1 MSAILKMITSIFENY
16 CHGHSRLTLSTVT
29 VYDVR
34 DKGDVYGRDDSS
46 ITVTCVMF
54 QSVGGAAVYQ
64 F

>member
-1 MSAILKMITSIFENY
+1 MSAIIKMITSIFENY
-16 CHGHSRLTLSTVT
+16 CHGHSSLSLSTVI

-34 DKGDVYGRDDSS
+34 DNGDVYDRDDSS

-54 QSVGGAAVYQ
+54 QSVGGAALHQ